1 MHDYF
6 EILGVS
12 PDARAREIRQAG
24 RRRASAPHPDFCHEP
39 EAPMRAGG
47 EPAAEPDPASAELKD
62 AAIDFVDMASVV
74 ARMQAAFFGARTRGE

>member
-24 RRRASAPHPDFCHEP
+24 RRRAAAPHPDFCHEP
-39 EAPMRAGG
+39 EAGPRATG
-47 EPAAEPDPASAELKD
+47 EPAGEFAPPPELAD
-62 AAIDFVDMASVV
+62 AAIDFVDMAAVV
-74 ARMQAAFFGARTRGE
+74 ARIQLAFFGTRTRGE

>member
-1 MHDYF
+1 M
-6 EILGVS
+6 
-12 PDARAREIRQAG
+12 PARAKSA
-24 RRRASAPHPDFCHEP
+24 RRAAAARVRRTPISCHEP